1 MDANGA
7 DLIPDD
13 SPVVRFG
20 QPERRGGHNVLAGRI
35 GDAGAVR
42 GNIGMKAVQEAM
54 GSSGSPAPWIRIDDS
69 LQESSFNIHCPD
81 GVLIVKNEASAVR
94 RPIYEVMVWVFSP
107 EERPTGEYDSINYCC
122 LYQC

>member
-1 MDANGA
+1 
-7 DLIPDD
+7 
-13 SPVVRFG
+13 
-20 QPERRGGHNVLAGRI
+20 
-35 GDAGAVR
+35 
-42 GNIGMKAVQEAM
+42 MKAVQEAM